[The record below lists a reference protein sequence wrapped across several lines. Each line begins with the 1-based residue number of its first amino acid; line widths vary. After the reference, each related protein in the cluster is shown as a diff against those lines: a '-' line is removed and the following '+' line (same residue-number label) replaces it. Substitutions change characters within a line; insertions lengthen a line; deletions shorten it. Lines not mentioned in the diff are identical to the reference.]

1 MPQRNLHVNCHV
13 NGATSQSGLS
23 SLWVSGCK
31 IKIKNESER
40 ASDKCQ
46 SRISAAATYPNS
58 NKMNRLQNSIQPNS

>member
-13 NGATSQSGLS
+13 NGATSQSGVS

-40 ASDKCQ
+40 ASESTWLQLAICQ
-46 SRISAAATYPNS
+46 R
-58 NKMNRLQNSIQPNS
+58 KW